1 MNVIKESFF
10 EASFKTIEEF
20 DSAEVAAASNV
31 SDNAELKIM
40 DIKLDKSVIKTN
52 KKESNDGKEQ
62 QSIEKIWEAA
72 NTTFW
77 NNATS

>member
-20 DSAEVAAASNV
+20 DNAEVAAVSNV

-40 DIKLDKSVIKTN
+40 DIKLDKSLIKTN
-52 KKESNDGKEQ
+52 NKESNDGKEQ
-62 QSIEKIWEAA
+62 QSIEKI
-72 NTTFW
+72 
-77 NNATS
+77 

>member
-1 MNVIKESFF
+1 MSVIKESFF

-20 DSAEVAAASNV
+20 DNAEVAAVSNV

-40 DIKLDKSVIKTN
+40 DIKLDKSLIKTN

-62 QSIEKIWEAA
+62 QSIEKI
-72 NTTFW
+72 
-77 NNATS
+77 

>member
-20 DSAEVAAASNV
+20 DNAEIAASSNV

-40 DIKLDKSVIKTN
+40 DIKLEKSLIKTN
-52 KKESNDGKEQ
+52 NEEQDESKKNLGTQDTARGGIKKDE
-62 QSIEKIWEAA
+62 
-72 NTTFW
+72 
-77 NNATS
+77 

>member
-62 QSIEKIWEAA
+62 QSIEKI
-72 NTTFW
+72 
-77 NNATS
+77 